1 MLNCRIKIILQMS
14 FFLFVC
20 TVLQTACAPPAQI
33 LRESSATTKPGW
45 IIQPPQSNELLYFTG
60 IKSGT
65 DTLEE
70 GREAA
75 VKDAMAKIAGFLGSK
90 VQSLF
95 EDYSTEIEQNLKQ
108 QISSKSSASIFGAS
122 VVDWY
127 YEKVVR
133 IDKKFRMEKYD
144 VYVLVS
150 FKKSEVEKE
159 LQRQQDEK
167 ITRVTTAYDLYSKGL
182 EAEKHKAYQ
191 DSHRS
196 YSQALNILNGI
207 DDIVAVTLPNI
218 KNNEE
223 LIHIVKARLQEVIS
237 KMHRVTLSL
246 KVSGPE
252 KSPQVF
258 QSSLTSALN
267 EKGYTVTQED
277 PAIEISGEV
286 SVVESSV
293 VMNNYAYYAE
303 GSISARRTSDGQVI
317 TVVPVKAKG
326 FHRLKEQAALNSL
339 SEAGIESGKILANSL
354 LEKEDTAK

>member
-1 MLNCRIKIILQMS
+1 MTLKGLTTMSGNRITSVLKAGAVLLMFAVLLVACSTPAIIK
-14 FFLFVC
+14 
-20 TVLQTACAPPAQI
+20 
-33 LRESSATTKPGW
+33 RESSASVRPGW

-150 FKKSEVEKE
+150 FKKTEVEKE

-182 EAEKHKAYQ
+182 ETE
-191 DSHRS
+191 S
-196 YSQALNILNGI
+196 
-207 DDIVAVTLPNI
+207 
-218 KNNEE
+218 
-223 LIHIVKARLQEVIS
+223 
-237 KMHRVTLSL
+237 
-246 KVSGPE
+246 
-252 KSPQVF
+252 
-258 QSSLTSALN
+258 
-267 EKGYTVTQED
+267 
-277 PAIEISGEV
+277 ISGL
-286 SVVESSV
+286 
-293 VMNNYAYYAE
+293 
-303 GSISARRTSDGQVI
+303 T
-317 TVVPVKAKG
+317 P
-326 FHRLKEQAALNSL
+326 
-339 SEAGIESGKILANSL
+339 L
-354 LEKEDTAK
+354 L